1 MPGPSRAPLAALTH
15 AVRRLRRRVLLHRR
29 PLAALA
35 AAGAVLLVVQ
45 ATSPAPAPTVT
56 VWAAARSLPGGA
68 LLTGSSVHP
77 VRVPPALVP
86 EGAVRDPGVVVGRPL
101 AAPVTEGELLTD
113 LRVLGP
119 GLSAAYPGSTA
130 VPVRFAD
137 AEVVDL
143 LRPGDRVDVVSAPAD
158 GRGGQARVLVTDVAV
173 VAVPEAGNTA
183 AGPGSPGRL
192 VVLAVSDEASSD
204 VAAATATSLLI
215 PVWSD

>member
-1 MPGPSRAPLAALTH
+1 MPGSRPAPLAPLTH

-35 AAGAVLLVVQ
+35 AAGAALLALQ
-45 ATSPAPAPTVT
+45 ATSPVAEPTVT

-68 LLTGSSVHP
+68 LLTGTSVHP
-77 VRVPPALVP
+77 VRVPPDLVP
-86 EGAVRDPGVVVGRPL
+86 QGAVRDPEVVLGRPL

-113 LRVLGP
+113 LRVVGP

-143 LRPGDRVDVVSAPAD
+143 LRPGDRVDVVAAPAD
-158 GRGGQARVLVTDVAV
+158 GRGAEPRVLVTDVAV
-173 VAVPEAGNTA
+173 VAVPEAGETS

-192 VVLAVSDEASSD
+192 VVLAVPDAAASD
-204 VAAATATSLLI
+204 VASATATSVLI